1 MFYLSLLLI
10 FIAILY
16 VHLDANCHRS
26 PCTDPAHV
34 PFAHHGLQGTR
45 QDAIP
50 INMSKPLPFSN
61 PATGFSFQFGDRTM
75 GMRRQGVGEFR
86 APYIVSY
93 YADYES
99 SYNKPNRAPFN
110 LMAICIPTA
119 PGWSRVIVVST
130 DLSKEESKEGGG
142 KKKSLLALVFG
153 LLPQWLIHQLSNRF
167 LDSDLAFLHYQEK
180 KRAGRGGGTTAYFT
194 PAPADRPVVE
204 LYKWI
209 NKYAHEQSPYTS
221 TTGTG
226 TPSDVESPPT
236 LSRSVLFDR
245 QVQHTSHCKICQDA
259 QVGIKKWR
267 NNAYGLLVLSILGIK
282 LHWIAQ
288 VAAILCL
295 GVLKLLTAIE
305 PSFDKGDFKHYENN

>member
-1 MFYLSLLLI
+1 M
-10 FIAILY
+10 
-16 VHLDANCHRS
+16 
-26 PCTDPAHV
+26 P
-34 PFAHHGLQGTR
+34 
-45 QDAIP
+45 IP
-50 INMSKPLPFSN
+50 LFSN

-93 YADYES
+93 YADFES
-99 SYNKPNRAPFN
+99 QPDNKPKKAPFN
-110 LMAICIPTA
+110 FKAICIPTE

-130 DLSKEESKEGGG
+130 DLSKEESKEGSGK

-153 LLPQWLIHQLSNRF
+153 LLPQWAIHQLSNRF

-180 KRAGRGGGTTAYFT
+180 KRARRSGAGGGTAAYFT
-194 PAPADRPVVE
+194 PAPADRAVVE

-221 TTGTG
+221 STTGRTS
-226 TPSDVESPPT
+226 SDVERPPPPT
-236 LSRSVLFDR
+236 LPRSVLFDR

-267 NNAYGLLVLSILGIK
+267 RNAYGLLALSILGIK

-288 VAAILCL
+288 VAAVLCL
-295 GVLKLLTAIE
+295 GILRLLKAIK
-305 PSFDKGDFKHYENN
+305 PSFQTGDFKHYENN